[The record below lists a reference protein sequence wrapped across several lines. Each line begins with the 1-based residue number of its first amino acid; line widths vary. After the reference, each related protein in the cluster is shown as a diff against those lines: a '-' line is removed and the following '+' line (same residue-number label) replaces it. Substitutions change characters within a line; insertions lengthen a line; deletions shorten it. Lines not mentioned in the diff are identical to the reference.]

1 MDQRD
6 DQRYDRAV
14 KRVKELKEFYIH
26 VGVYL
31 IVNAGL
37 FGINM
42 LSSRDSLWFYWPL
55 LGWGIGVVIHGFSVY
70 AERGIFGRQWEERKA
85 KDLMA
90 REERRA
96 S

>member
-1 MDQRD
+1 MSQTD
-6 DQRYDRAV
+6 DRYDRAL

-26 VGVYL
+26 VSVYL

-42 LSSRDSLWFYWPL
+42 LSDSDSLWFYWPL
-55 LGWGIGVVIHGFSVY
+55 LGWGIGVAIHGFSVY
-70 AERGIFGRQWEERKA
+70 AERGIFGPKWEEHKTQQ
-85 KDLMA
+85 LMA